1 MANGHVTICGAL
13 CVSKDRLLYTI
24 TTPGAAL
31 FSVARLFHCIVVKCL
46 ASIQPKTWRTKLIPT
61 TVNMLLI
68 WDFVSTML

>member
-1 MANGHVTICGAL
+1 MCIQEQA
-13 CVSKDRLLYTI
+13 STI